1 MTGPVADDLTPE
13 QHAAVTHPGGP
24 AIVLAGAGA
33 GKTRVLCRRLAW
45 LVEGGAAPSEVL
57 ALTFTR
63 EAAVE
68 LRARAEELIGASHE
82 TLRVTTFHSYAQE
95 LTRVHG
101 VERGL
106 LPPVSVA
113 RTEDRMLMLLDR
125 LRRARPAGARPAR
138 RPRPAGRGPGQA
150 HRRVPR
156 PARAGRGRT
165 ARWAEAA
172 VAGRRARARAAHR
185 ARRELEIARV
195 YEAHDRWLAEA
206 GLEDFGLSIV
216 RALDLLRAHP
226 DRREAAQAAARHV
239 LVNEFQDTNHAQAEL
254 LYTVAGRRPRA

>member
-1 MTGPVADDLTPE
+1 MTGPVASDLTSE

-68 LRARAEELIGASHE
+68 LRARAEELIGSSHE

-113 RTEDRMLMLLDR
+113 RTEDRMLMLLER
-125 LRRARPAGARPAR
+125 LDEPGEPVAEDPRLARAGAREHQGGA
-138 RPRPAGRGPGQA
+138 AGVGDGGALLGGEIVQ
-150 HRRVPR
+150 HRTEQGS
-156 PARAGRGRT
+156 RAVG
-165 ARWAEAA
+165 WN
-172 VAGRRARARAAHR
+172 
-185 ARRELEIARV
+185 
-195 YEAHDRWLAEA
+195 D
-206 GLEDFGLSIV
+206 
-216 RALDLLRAHP
+216 P
-226 DRREAAQAAARHV
+226 
-239 LVNEFQDTNHAQAEL
+239 
-254 LYTVAGRRPRA
+254 